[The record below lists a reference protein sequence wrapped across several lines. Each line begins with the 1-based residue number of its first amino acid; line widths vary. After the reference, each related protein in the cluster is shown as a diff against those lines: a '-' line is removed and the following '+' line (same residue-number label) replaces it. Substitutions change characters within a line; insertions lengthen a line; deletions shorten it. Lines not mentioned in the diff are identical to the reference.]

1 MTEERIDALERRL
14 RLVED
19 QLAITQL
26 VLAYGPRVDSGSA
39 DEVAA
44 LWAEDGSYEFQP
56 DAPPLT
62 GRAELAGMVRS
73 APHQAHL
80 HRGCAHVLTAPHV
93 QIDGDTATATCY
105 SLMHHFVPDTGIFQ
119 VSRVSSNRWDLARTV
134 DGWRVVTRTNRLLDG
149 SAEARELFAGT
160 VTA

>member
-1 MTEERIDALERRL
+1 MTEDRLDALERRL
-14 RLVED
+14 QLVED

-39 DEVAA
+39 DAVAG
-44 LWAEDGSYEFQP
+44 LWTEDGSYEFQP
-56 DAPPLT
+56 DVPALA
-62 GRAELAGMVRS
+62 GRGELAGMVRS

-93 QIDGDTATATCY
+93 QVDGDAAVATCY

-119 VSRVSSNRWDLARTV
+119 VSRVSSNRWDLKRTAE
-134 DGWRVVTRTNRLLDG
+134 GWRVVTRTNRLLDG
-149 SAEARELFAGT
+149 SADARDLFAGT
-160 VTA
+160 VAT

>member
-1 MTEERIDALERRL
+1 VTEERLAALERRL

-19 QLAITQL
+19 QLAITQI

-39 DEVAA
+39 EAVAG
-44 LWAEDGSYEFQP
+44 LWTEDGSYEFQG
-56 DAPPLT
+56 DAPPLA

-80 HRGCAHVLTAPHV
+80 QRGCAHVLTAPHV
-93 QIDGDTATATCY
+93 RVEGDTAIAICY
-105 SLMHHFVPDTGIFQ
+105 SLMHHYVPDTGIFQ
-119 VSRVSSNRWDLARTV
+119 VSRVSSNRWDLARTP
-134 DGWRVVTRTNRLLDG
+134 DGWRVVSRTNRLLDG

-160 VTA
+160 VDS

>member
-1 MTEERIDALERRL
+1 VTEDRLDALERRL

-26 VLAYGPRVDSGSA
+26 VLAYGPRVDSGCA
-39 DEVAA
+39 DAVAG
-44 LWAEDGSYEFQP
+44 LWAEDGSYEFQADLP
-56 DAPPLT
+56 ALA

-80 HRGCAHVLTAPHV
+80 QRGCAHVLTAPHV
-93 QIDGDTATATCY
+93 QVDDDTATATCY
-105 SLMHHFVPDTGIFQ
+105 SLMHHYVPDTGIFQ
-119 VSRVSSNRWDLARTV
+119 VSRVSSNRWDLARTSE
-134 DGWRVVTRTNRLLDG
+134 GWRVVTRTNRLLDG

-160 VTA
+160 VTD